1 MPPETIARKH
11 VSRLSVAH
19 ASRVL
24 VSASRRNRLSSSFAD
39 RRTVEAHKGSSR
51 SRGRVRQHARRV
63 RYPNTREL
71 ALGVYIPRGTME
83 RSTHSFSALT
93 TDLYEVTMAC
103 GYFKA
108 GVTDYEAVFHV
119 TFRENPFAG
128 QFTVACGLAT
138 AIDFLRAFH
147 FTDREVDYLALQT
160 GNDGKPLFD
169 SHFLDYL
176 RGLQLTCDVDAIP
189 EGTLVFAN
197 EPLIRVV
204 GPIIQCQLL
213 ETALLN
219 IFNFQSLIATKAAR
233 VCQAAKGDPV
243 IEFGL
248 RRSQGVDGGL
258 TAARAAYIGGCAGT
272 SNLQAGQQF
281 GIPVSG
287 TQAHSWIMF
296 FENEL
301 EAFKTY
307 AEAMPN
313 NCIFL
318 VDTYNSVDGI
328 RHAIEVAGELRKQGH
343 EMIGVRL
350 DSGDGVA
357 LSIKA
362 RRMLDEA
369 GFPNVTIVGSGD
381 LDEYM
386 IADLKQRGAK
396 IDVWGVGTKLST
408 GHPDAA
414 LGGIYKLGAIRRPGG
429 DEWQYRIKLS
439 EESAKMSVPGSLQ
452 VRRFFQPDG
461 RFMADAIYETDH
473 GLSEPCEI
481 VDVETE
487 DKTKIPPNTRYSDLL
502 VPIFRG
508 GQVVYE
514 PPSVEASR
522 EHLRKQLS
530 CAPPEILRLKDPAPY
545 KIGLERSL
553 HELRSKLIARVR
565 QQLK

>member
-1 MPPETIARKH
+1 MTSP
-11 VSRLSVAH
+11 AH
-19 ASRVL
+19 G
-24 VSASRRNRLSSSFAD
+24 F
-39 RRTVEAHKGSSR
+39 T
-51 SRGRVRQHARRV
+51 
-63 RYPNTREL
+63 
-71 ALGVYIPRGTME
+71 
-83 RSTHSFSALT
+83 ALT

-108 GVTDYEAVFHV
+108 GVTDHDAVFHV

-128 QFTVACGLAT
+128 AFTVACGLAT

-147 FTDREVDYLALQT
+147 FTDTELDYLGSQR

-169 SHFLDYL
+169 SDFLDYL
-176 RGLQLTCDVDAIP
+176 RGLQLACDIDAIP

-219 IFNFQSLIATKAAR
+219 IFNFQSLITTKAAR
-233 VCQAAKGDPV
+233 ICLAAKGDPV

-272 SNLQAGQQF
+272 SNLQAGQKF

-296 FENEL
+296 FEDEL

-307 AEAMPN
+307 AKAMPN

-318 VDTYNSVDGI
+318 VDTYNSIDGI
-328 RHAIEVAGELRKQGH
+328 RHAIEIGRELRRQGH

-362 RRMLDEA
+362 RRMLDKA
-369 GFPNVTIVGSGD
+369 GFANANIVGSGN

-386 IADLKQRGAK
+386 ITDLKQRGAK
-396 IDVWGVGTKLST
+396 IDVWGVGSKLST
-408 GHPDAA
+408 GQPDGA
-414 LGGIYKLGAIRRPGG
+414 LGGIYKLGATRWR
-429 DEWQYRIKLS
+429 DAEWQYRIKLS
-439 EESAKMSVPGSLQ
+439 EESAKASIPGSLQ
-452 VRRFFQPDG
+452 VRRFYQQDG
-461 RFMADAIYETDH
+461 KFMADTIYETDQ
-473 GLSEPCEI
+473 GVSEPCEI
-481 VDVETE
+481 VDVTE
-487 DKTKIPPNTRYSDLL
+487 DR
-502 VPIFRG
+502 
-508 GQVVYE
+508 
-514 PPSVEASR
+514 
-522 EHLRKQLS
+522 
-530 CAPPEILRLKDPAPY
+530 
-545 KIGLERSL
+545 
-553 HELRSKLIARVR
+553 
-565 QQLK
+565 

>member
-1 MPPETIARKH
+1 MN
-11 VSRLSVAH
+11 L
-19 ASRVL
+19 
-24 VSASRRNRLSSSFAD
+24 
-39 RRTVEAHKGSSR
+39 
-51 SRGRVRQHARRV
+51 
-63 RYPNTREL
+63 
-71 ALGVYIPRGTME
+71 PRHGFT
-83 RSTHSFSALT
+83 ALT

-108 GVTDYEAVFHV
+108 GVADHEAAFHV
-119 TFRENPFAG
+119 TFRENPFGG

-138 AIDFLRAFH
+138 AIDFLRTFH
-147 FTDREVDYLALQT
+147 FTDTEVDYLGSQR

-169 SHFLDYL
+169 SSFLDYL
-176 RGLQLTCDVDAIP
+176 RRLQLTCDVDAIP
-189 EGTLVFAN
+189 EGTLVFPN

-213 ETALLN
+213 ETVLLN

-233 VCQAAKGDPV
+233 VCQAAKDDPV

-301 EAFKTY
+301 EAFQTY
-307 AEAMPN
+307 ARAMPN

-318 VDTYNSVDGI
+318 VDTYDSIEGI
-328 RHAIEVAGELRKQGH
+328 RHAIEIGSKLRRQGH
-343 EMIGVRL
+343 EMVGVRL
-350 DSGDGVA
+350 DSGDRVA

-362 RRMLDEA
+362 RQMLDEA
-369 GFPNVTIVGSGD
+369 GFANAKIVCSGD

-386 IADLKQRGAK
+386 ITDLKERGAK
-396 IDVWGVGTKLST
+396 IDAWGVGTKLAT
-408 GHPDAA
+408 GQPDAA

-429 DEWQYRIKLS
+429 EWQYRIKLS
-439 EESAKMSVPGSLQ
+439 EESAKASVSGSLQ
-452 VRRFFQPDG
+452 VRRFYQPDG

-473 GLSEPCEI
+473 GVSEPCEI
-481 VDVETE
+481 VDIETE
-487 DKTKIPPNTRYSDLL
+487 DKTKIPVSTRYSDLL
-502 VPIFRG
+502 VPIFRAG
-508 GQVVYE
+508 KVVYE
-514 PPSVEASR
+514 GPSIEASR
-522 EHLRKQLS
+522 EHVRKQLS
-530 CAPPEILRLKDPAPY
+530 YAPSEILRLKGPAPY
-545 KIGLERSL
+545 KVGLDQSL
-553 HELRSKLIARVR
+553 HELRSTLIARANE
-565 QQLK
+565 QLK

>member
-1 MPPETIARKH
+1 
-11 VSRLSVAH
+11 
-19 ASRVL
+19 
-24 VSASRRNRLSSSFAD
+24 
-39 RRTVEAHKGSSR
+39 
-51 SRGRVRQHARRV
+51 
-63 RYPNTREL
+63 
-71 ALGVYIPRGTME
+71 
-83 RSTHSFSALT
+83 
-93 TDLYEVTMAC
+93 MAC

-108 GVTDYEAVFHV
+108 GVTDHEAVFHT

-147 FTDREVDYLALQT
+147 FTDTEVDYLGSQR

-169 SHFLDYL
+169 SRFLDYL
-176 RGLQLTCDVDAIP
+176 RGLQLTCDIDAIP

-233 VCQAAKGDPV
+233 VCLAAEHDPV

-258 TAARAAYIGGCAGT
+258 TAARAAYVGGCAGT

-301 EAFKTY
+301 DAFQTY
-307 AEAMPN
+307 AGAMPN

-318 VDTYNSVDGI
+318 VDTYNSIDGI
-328 RHAIEVAGELRKQGH
+328 HHAIEIGNELRRQGH

-350 DSGDGVA
+350 DSGDRVA

-362 RRMLDEA
+362 RRMLDKA
-369 GFPNVTIVGSGD
+369 GFASAKIVCSGD
-381 LDEYM
+381 LDEHM
-386 IADLKQRGAK
+386 IADMKQRGAK
-396 IDVWGVGTKLST
+396 IDAWGVGTKLAT
-408 GHPDAA
+408 GQPDAA

-429 DEWQYRIKLS
+429 EWQYRIKFS
-439 EESAKMSVPGSLQ
+439 EQSAKTSCPGSLQ
-452 VRRFFQPDG
+452 VRRFRGQDG
-461 RFMADAIYETDH
+461 RFIADAIYEIDH
-473 GLSEPCEI
+473 GSSESCEI
-481 VDVETE
+481 VNLLTE
-487 DKTKIPPNTRYSDLL
+487 QTTEIPENTAYSDLL
-502 VPIFRG
+502 VPILRG
-508 GQVVYE
+508 GQLVYRV
-514 PPSVEASR
+514 PNIEASR
-522 EHLRKQLS
+522 ENARNQLS
-530 CAPPEILRLKDPAPY
+530 CAPSEILQLKDPTPY
-545 KIGLERSL
+545 KMGLERSL
-553 HELRSKLIARVR
+553 YELRSTLIASSKE
-565 QQLK
+565 QLK

>member
-1 MPPETIARKH
+1 MQ
-11 VSRLSVAH
+11 LQAH
-19 ASRVL
+19 
-24 VSASRRNRLSSSFAD
+24 N
-39 RRTVEAHKGSSR
+39 
-51 SRGRVRQHARRV
+51 
-63 RYPNTREL
+63 
-71 ALGVYIPRGTME
+71 
-83 RSTHSFSALT
+83 FSALT

-108 GVTDYEAVFHV
+108 GVTDHEAVFHV

-128 QFTVACGLAT
+128 QFTVACGLTT
-138 AIDFLRAFH
+138 AIDFLRTFR
-147 FTDREVDYLALQT
+147 FTDAEVDYLGLQR
-160 GNDGKPLFD
+160 GNDNKPLFD
-169 SHFLDYL
+169 SQFLDYL
-176 RGLQLTCDVDAIP
+176 RGLQLTCDIDAIP
-189 EGTLVFAN
+189 EGTLVFPD

-219 IFNFQSLIATKAAR
+219 IFNFPSLIATKAAR
-233 VCQAAKGDPV
+233 VCQAANGDPV

-296 FENEL
+296 FENER
-301 EAFKTY
+301 EAFQAY

-318 VDTYNSVDGI
+318 VDTYDSIDGI
-328 RHAIEVAGELRKQGH
+328 RHAIETGNELRRQGH

-357 LSIKA
+357 LSTKA

-369 GFPNVTIVGSGD
+369 GFANAKIVGSGD

-396 IDVWGVGTKLST
+396 IDLWGVGTKLST
-408 GHPDAA
+408 GQPDAA
-414 LGGIYKLGAIRRPGG
+414 LGVIYKLGATRRPGLPAEASAEAG
-429 DEWQYRIKLS
+429 GEWQYRVKLS
-439 EESAKMSVPGSLQ
+439 EESAKTSVPGSLQ
-452 VRRFFQPDG
+452 VRRFHDPDG
-461 RFMADAIYETDH
+461 RFIADAIYETDH
-473 GLSEPCEI
+473 AVSEPCEI

-487 DKTKIPPNTRYSDLL
+487 GKATIPKNTRYSNLL
-502 VPIFRG
+502 VPIFRSG
-508 GQVVYE
+508 KVVYE
-514 PPSVEASR
+514 APSIETSR
-522 EHLRKQLS
+522 DRLRKQLS
-530 CAPPEILRLKDPAPY
+530 YAPPEILQLNDSAPY
-545 KIGLERSL
+545 TVGLERSL
-553 HELRSKLIARVR
+553 YELRSKLIAHAKE
-565 QQLK
+565 L

>member
-1 MPPETIARKH
+1 
-11 VSRLSVAH
+11 
-19 ASRVL
+19 
-24 VSASRRNRLSSSFAD
+24 
-39 RRTVEAHKGSSR
+39 
-51 SRGRVRQHARRV
+51 
-63 RYPNTREL
+63 
-71 ALGVYIPRGTME
+71 
-83 RSTHSFSALT
+83 
-93 TDLYEVTMAC
+93 MAC

-108 GVTDYEAVFHV
+108 GVTDHEAVFHV
-119 TFRENPFAG
+119 TFRENPFGG

-138 AIDFLRAFH
+138 AIDFLRAFQ
-147 FTDREVDYLALQT
+147 FTDTEVDYLGSQR

-169 SHFLDYL
+169 AGFLDHL
-176 RGLQLTCDVDAIP
+176 RALQLTCDIDAIP
-189 EGTLVFAN
+189 EGTLVFPD

-204 GPIIQCQLL
+204 GPIAQCQLL

-219 IFNFQSLIATKAAR
+219 IFNFQSLITTKAAR
-233 VCQAAKGDPV
+233 VCLAAEHDPV

-296 FENEL
+296 FQNER
-301 EAFKTY
+301 EAFDSY
-307 AEAMPN
+307 AKAMPN

-318 VDTYNSVDGI
+318 VDTYDSIDGI
-328 RHAIEVAGELRKQGH
+328 RHAIEVGAELRRQGH

-357 LSIKA
+357 LSGKA
-362 RRMLDEA
+362 RRMLDKA
-369 GFPNVTIVGSGD
+369 GFANAKIVGSGN

-408 GHPDAA
+408 GQPNGA
-414 LGGIYKLGAIRRPGG
+414 LGVIYKLGATRRAGG
-429 DEWQYRIKLS
+429 EWQYRIKLS
-439 EESAKMSVPGSLQ
+439 EESAKVSVPGSLQ
-452 VRRFFQPDG
+452 VRRFHQPDG

-473 GLSEPCEI
+473 GVSEPCEI

-487 DKTKIPPNTRYSDLL
+487 DKTTIPANTPNSDLL
-502 VPIFRG
+502 VPIFRAG
-508 GQVVYE
+508 KAVYE
-514 PPSVEASR
+514 APSIEMSR
-522 EHLRKQLS
+522 DHLRKQLS
-530 CAPPEILRLKDPAPY
+530 SAPPGILQLNDPLTY
-545 KIGLERSL
+545 KTGLEQSL
-553 HELRSKLIARVR
+553 HELRSSLVSRAKE
-565 QQLK
+565 QLK